1 MQPHARTET
10 CKAVTAA
17 ICGIIILCQLS
28 IECVS
33 SHWGMSHQQNKLLL
47 LAWKLRSSLS
57 CNTCLI
63 IPPSAVSK
71 EDICCRADSPEGPAP
86 AEPACA
92 GPLLSDETETVD
104 GQGHSEVPSGG
115 QVQQQGQPSAAV
127 PTVSQAP
134 AQQQALEPS
143 VQGQPPVAP
152 ASVQSRSSPLLVGPA
167 QSTAVSPVDGQGGAS
182 GSAVLKRQAQH
193 SAVGQ
198 LHHSLPAPA
207 SGLGQGQ
214 LAAALTDDHQEG
226 QLTAAI
232 PAQPVQEQEQP
243 ALASADSQGKGQVL
257 DMVPVVWE
265 PVADSSRKSSNEAL
279 VSNVAKVE
287 AAHSAQPAGPV
298 QGSNA
303 TEAGGSVAT
312 AVQAE
317 AATAGS
323 NLHRG
328 IAGPLAAP
336 AQCAA
341 LANGHSSAPQ
351 AAQAAAAI
359 SSALEAAL
367 HSAAGHGAE
376 PHAGP
381 AASIGAMP
389 APAGAQAQGEAAAA
403 AQAQGAAALAA
414 TAAKSAANAVGG
426 VAPQVAHGQGT
437 GLHVAAESA
446 AHAAQAFADLPAP
459 VGDVGAG
466 VDPLVPPHTMQAEG
480 GPADPAPTLPPIT
493 STTCQWSSGYC
504 SSNPC
509 CAPKRRLRGSPKSLQ
524 ASCTAGLSSGSRLYR
539 SCRDTCHSCRCPYG
553 TSCSP
558 RWRYTPQCCS
568 KCSGTAPCRQC
579 SESFSKQGMA
589 PKGWPGADSDSGA
602 AKSVG
607 FACPSWLLGSQCCW
621 SSSVQE
627 SAQCLVSKAS
637 EHCLFCP
644 VSSRNI
650 YPWNDRSPRQTR

>member
-143 VQGQPPVAP
+143 VQGQPPAAP

-265 PVADSSRKSSNEAL
+265 PVADSSRKPSNEAL
-279 VSNVAKVE
+279 VSNAAKVE

-367 HSAAGHGAE
+367 HSAAGHDAE

-480 GPADPAPTLPPIT
+480 GPADPAPTLPPT
-493 STTCQWSSGYC
+493 SPSPVPPVNGLQAIAAQTHVAPQSVDSEA
-504 SSNPC
+504 
-509 CAPKRRLRGSPKSLQ
+509 APKASKPPALQ
-524 ASCTAGLSSGSRLYR
+524 AYHLAADCTAAA
-539 SCRDTCHSCRCPYG
+539 G
-553 TSCSP
+553 TLA
-558 RWRYTPQCCS
+558 
-568 KCSGTAPCRQC
+568 TAADAL
-579 SESFSKQGMA
+579 MA
-589 PKGWPGADSDSGA
+589 PAAAPGGDTHPSAAANVQAQPPAGSAQKASASKGWRPKVGQVLTVTVVLPSLLALHVPVGCWAASVVGA
-602 AKSVG
+602 A
-607 FACPSWLLGSQCCW
+607 ACKKAL
-621 SSSVQE
+621 
-627 SAQCLVSKAS
+627 SA
-637 EHCLFCP
+637 
-644 VSSRNI
+644 
-650 YPWNDRSPRQTR
+650 W